1 MLLKDLP
8 NHHAVLLIRKERQ
21 ALSSLLWDE
30 LLKLSLAHSH
40 FEQTVLDI
48 DTVREII
55 SWANS
60 PYHEVRTALISF
72 HTATLP
78 AQNAMLKVLEEPQG
92 VRFIIVTSNKEHLLD
107 TLLSRVV
114 AIGEENAEIP
124 DSVFTFLRAKP
135 SARMKLKEM
144 AELTSREDEMGRK
157 DREAIRLFILQI
169 VSALSLEKQVPH
181 SYIIES
187 LRMASYAG
195 DPSTSG
201 KTILEYLSLL
211 LPTYDTM

>member
-1 MLLKDLP
+1 MLLKNLP
-8 NHHAVLLIRKERQ
+8 NHHAVLIVKKERQ
-21 ALSSLLWDE
+21 ALSSSLWDQ
-30 LLKLSLAHSH
+30 LLKISLAHSH

-60 PYHEVRTALISF
+60 PYHEIRTALISF

-78 AQNAMLKVLEEPQG
+78 AQNAMLKILEEPSG

-107 TLLSRVV
+107 TFLSRVI

-124 DSVFTFLRAKP
+124 SSVFTFLRAKP
-135 SARMKLKEM
+135 TVRMKLQEM
-144 AELTSREDEMGRK
+144 TELIAKEDEMGRK
-157 DREAIRLFILQI
+157 DREAIRVFILQI
-169 VSALSLEKQVPH
+169 VSALSLQKQIPH
-181 SYIIES
+181 SYIIET